1 MQKCFYG
8 LVQTDRQCN
17 KKAVE
22 ILKKVGFTKG
32 NVNICLY
39 MKQGM
44 KGKVYKA
51 LDTSD
56 DLMVWNPE
64 AIDEVFKQLQK
75 HGFVLKVVDGLQDFY
90 LAK

>member
-1 MQKCFYG
+1 
-8 LVQTDRQCN
+8 
-17 KKAVE
+17 
-22 ILKKVGFTKG
+22 
-32 NVNICLY
+32 
-39 MKQGM
+39 MKQSM